1 MNLRIVDW
9 NDVDPE
15 SLRNLYMHFP
25 YPPYFGSPIVDENL
39 QAYRFSSVAK
49 AAAENPDRFLVALG
63 GGSRVL
69 AAAQLRRTDHLSNH
83 FGIEVATVSN
93 EAFVTDGAAENYQAF
108 KLLLQELR
116 MKAEKRNVTFV
127 TATAASQAFQWIRAL
142 EDAGFRYAD
151 GFRHVTCPGDADY
164 SEFYARKDLVI
175 RDLVESDYDEI
186 EYGFLNVPYP
196 NHLLHEPEFDKRAV
210 AALYVKRFREV
221 NEQVGKVF
229 VGELNG
235 QFAAAL
241 NGIIDR
247 DLKESTGLVVNH
259 LSQGIIVHPRAASKG
274 VALSLIAYRHA
285 WYAEQGMKLGYFGSN
300 INNLPMIR
308 GLEKLRAKHVG
319 IEISMMLRL
328 KGGQ

>member
-1 MNLRIVDW
+1 MDLRIVDW
-9 NDVDPE
+9 NDADPE
-15 SLRNLYMHFP
+15 SLRDLYMHFP
-25 YPPYFGSPIVDENL
+25 YPPYFGSPIVDESL
-39 QAYRFSSVAK
+39 QAYRFAAVGK
-49 AAAENPDRFLVALG
+49 AARENPDRFLVALS
-63 GGSRVL
+63 GSKVL

-93 EAFVTDGAAENYQAF
+93 EAFATDGAAENYQAF
-108 KLLLQELR
+108 KNLLNGLR
-116 MKAEKRNVTFV
+116 QKAERRDVMFV

-142 EDAGFRYAD
+142 EETGFRYAD

-164 SEFYARKDLVI
+164 SEFYSRNDLVI

-186 EYGFLNVPYP
+186 EFGFLNVPYP

-221 NEQVGKVF
+221 NGGVGKVF

-241 NGIIDR
+241 NGIMDR
-247 DLKESTGLVVNH
+247 DLEKSTGIVVNH
-259 LSQGIIVHPRAASKG
+259 LSQGIIVHPRAAGKG
-274 VALSLIAYRHA
+274 VALSLIACRHA
-285 WYAEQGMKLGYFGSN
+285 WYAKQEMKLGYFGSN

-308 GLEKLRAKHVG
+308 GLEKLRARHVG

-328 KGGQ
+328 KSGT